1 MKNIIE
7 KRKDQLRFVG
17 AIILALG
24 VILAV
29 TGVVLILTSGIG
41 KDLSVVKLVIGI
53 ILIVIGVAG
62 LALGVS
68 LSWIASSIK
77 ATQGSIAEDIVG
89 KGTVNMHK
97 CENCGAE
104 VEPDVKL
111 CAQCEENL
119 KP

>member
-1 MKNIIE
+1 MNIIE
-7 KRKDQLRFVG
+7 KRKNQLKFIG

-41 KDLSVVKLVIGI
+41 KDLSVAKLVVGI
-53 ILIVIGVAG
+53 VLLVLGVAG

-68 LSWIASSIK
+68 LSWIASSVK
-77 ATQGSIAEDIVG
+77 ATNGSIAEGNLG
-89 KGTVNMHK
+89 KGTANMNK

-104 VEPDVKL
+104 VEAGVTL

>member
-7 KRKDQLRFVG
+7 KRKGQLRFIG

-41 KDLSVVKLVIGI
+41 KDLSVAKLVVGI
-53 ILIVIGVAG
+53 ILLVIGVAG

-68 LSWIASSIK
+68 LSWIASSVK
-77 ATQGSIAEDIVG
+77 ATQGSISEEILG

-104 VEPDVKL
+104 VEAGTKL